1 MDTSVVVVV
10 AVVVVV
16 FNTTVVGLLLLW
28 WSFMFLDAPNN
39 RATSDN
45 SIISLLEASWDNDEE
60 DDDEEEDDDIPAMPS
75 LSCLRRPETAGE
87 AFNDFNATT
96 DLKSSNCMVEEFKD
110 SKEGRTRPL
119 DDMDAMTVVPPWPM
133 YNGPLRQG

>member
-28 WSFMFLDAPNN
+28 WSFMFLEAPNN

-45 SIISLLEASWDNDEE
+45 SIISLLEASWDNEE